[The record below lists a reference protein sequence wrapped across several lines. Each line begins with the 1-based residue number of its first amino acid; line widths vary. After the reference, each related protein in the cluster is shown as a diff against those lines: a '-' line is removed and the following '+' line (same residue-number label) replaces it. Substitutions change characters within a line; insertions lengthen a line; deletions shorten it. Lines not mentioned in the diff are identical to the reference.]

1 MTVEELTKR
10 LYSCYSKEL
19 CYPKVR
25 ESWNPNNRCFGMCAI
40 TSLIVNDYFGGDICK
55 TYVDG
60 ISLFFNFIDE
70 KIVDLTASQFQS
82 KIDYLNYT
90 VVKREDILTEDTKL
104 RYHLL
109 KSRLEDVK

>member
-1 MTVEELTKR
+1 MTMEELTEK

-25 ESWNPNNRCFGMCAI
+25 ERWDSNNRCFGMWAI

-55 TYVDG
+55 IYVDG
-60 ISLFFNFIDE
+60 ISHYFNFIDE
-70 KIVDLTASQFQS
+70 KIVDLTVSQFQS

-90 VVKREDILTEDTKL
+90 VVTRADILTEDTKL

-109 KSRLEDVK
+109 KSRLEGVK